1 MDLRGGMFVFR
12 ANGSPQLRTST
23 STLCINVFKSASVY
37 STNCTDFCTP
47 VQYARTRENMKEK
60 PQASFLEEYHTS
72 FELDDVDS
80 DIDID
85 EFDLLL
91 PDDPQTADWHRIADK
106 TGKRSLFL
114 DKKMMHR
121 IIREVKSQRLE
132 KRIRKHI
139 THILEASGGSVSMVE
154 LMRRVDGVDGQ
165 AGANASV
172 SLVYVMQAEGLV
184 VIETQQQLYNFT
196 FLGEHHHFSDDNIM
210 VRLLRNR

>member
-1 MDLRGGMFVFR
+1 
-12 ANGSPQLRTST
+12 
-23 STLCINVFKSASVY
+23 
-37 STNCTDFCTP
+37 
-47 VQYARTRENMKEK
+47 MKEK
-60 PQASFLEEYHTS
+60 PQASFLKECQTS

-80 DIDID
+80 AIDID

-91 PDDPQTADWHRIADK
+91 PDDPQTADWHRIAHQ

-114 DKKMMHR
+114 DKKTMHR

-184 VIETQQQLYNFT
+184 VIETQQQLYDFT